1 MNRRNRFLPP
11 LLSVLLAVGLSGCYE
26 LTTQFEFDS
35 DGNATMT
42 HVHVVDPDVWD
53 GDEDAAIGYVRDFYA
68 SEDRDEE
75 RVTRGSALVGMT
87 FLVSGDQKINNFEVN
102 AGNVDITRG
111 IEARHKF
118 VRVDTRIL
126 TQVPAAF
133 AGLRAVVQA
142 KPIPGWTF
150 TEWSST
156 CELESSGWIYCHKI
170 PDNTEWRVFFK
181 AVKDASEPVT
191 LVPVPG
197 EEAAEEAAEED
208 GSPDVRVLPA
218 PEGEDAPDYE
228 IIPRAD
234 GEDSTGDPVARNDSD
249 DLGGNDTPTD
259 LGGTNTSGGGASG
272 GRYDDPPSSFADDA
286 DFADAYDDSLF
297 DPAGIDAEELAG
309 VDLEELAGV
318 TAEDP
323 SNASGAFLGIGVG
336 VGLGALVAATIVWIL
351 RKKKQST
358 AEGIETT
365 EDAK

>member
-11 LLSVLLAVGLSGCYE
+11 LLSVLLAVGLSGCYQLYTE
-26 LTTQFEFDS
+26 FVFDS

-42 HVHVVDPDVWD
+42 HTHRVDSAVWD
-53 GDEDAAIGYVRDFYA
+53 GDRDAASDYVWDFYA
-68 SEDRDEE
+68 SEDFDSA
-75 RVTRGSALVGMT
+75 RVGGSTGGTGSTVSGV
-87 FLVSGDQKINNFEVN
+87 FIVSGDQKINNFEVN
-102 AGNVDITRG
+102 AGNVEITRG

-118 VRVDTRIL
+118 VRVDTRIF
-126 TQVPAAF
+126 TQVPEAYRQSL
-133 AGLRAVVQA
+133 GGNRASVAA

-150 TEWSST
+150 TEWSSS
-156 CELESSGWIYCHKI
+156 CELEPSGWIYCGTNT
-170 PDNTEWRVFFK
+170 DNQEWRVFFK
-181 AVKDASEPVT
+181 AVKDSVEPVT

-197 EEAAEEAAEED
+197 GED
-208 GSPDVRVLPA
+208 GAPDVQVLPA
-218 PEGEDAPDYE
+218 PESEDAPDYE
-228 IIPRAD
+228 IIPRSND
-234 GEDSTGDPVARNDSD
+234 EESTGDPVAGNDSD
-249 DLGGNDTPTD
+249 D

-297 DPAGIDAEELAG
+297 DPAGIDVEELAG

-323 SNASGAFLGIGVG
+323 NNASGAFLGIGVG

-358 AEGIETT
+358 AEGIETS

>member
-11 LLSVLLAVGLSGCYE
+11 LLSVLLAVGLSGCYQLYTE
-26 LTTQFEFDS
+26 FEFDS

-42 HVHVVDPDVWD
+42 HIHRVATSVWD
-53 GDEDAAIGYVRDFYA
+53 GDRDAASDYVRDFYA
-68 SEDRDEE
+68 SEDFD
-75 RVTRGSALVGMT
+75 SATVGAGT
-87 FLVSGDQKINNFEVN
+87 DSTVQGVFKVSGDQKINNFEVN
-102 AGNVDITRG
+102 AGNVEITRG

-118 VRVDTRIL
+118 VRVDTRIF
-126 TQVPAAF
+126 TQVPEAYRQSLVVPARAAV
-133 AGLRAVVQA
+133 AA

-150 TEWSST
+150 TEWSSS
-156 CELESSGWIYCHKI
+156 CELEPSGSIYCRTNT
-170 PDNTEWRVFFK
+170 DNQEWRVFFK
-181 AVKDASEPVT
+181 AVKDAVEPVT

-197 EEAAEEAAEED
+197 GEDEA
-208 GSPDVRVLPA
+208 PDVQVLPA
-218 PEGEDAPDYE
+218 PESEDAPDYE
-228 IIPRAD
+228 IIPRSND
-234 GEDSTGDPVARNDSD
+234 EESTGDPVAGNDSD
-249 DLGGNDTPTD
+249 D

-286 DFADAYDDSLF
+286 DFADAYDDILF
-297 DPAGIDAEELAG
+297 DPAGIDVEELAG

-323 SNASGAFLGIGVG
+323 NNASGAFLGIGVG

-358 AEGIETT
+358 AEGIETS